1 MRSTIMKKVYYL
13 LLFTI
18 LSLFAYQSVYAN
30 VFRHIRIGNVR
41 FKIVDSGDQGEV
53 AGSHRFE
60 YTYYDNWRDGIYSCN
75 GYHLASKNWK
85 DENGVDYPVRIAN
98 NATAS
103 ADEVYNTM
111 PLPDDEG
118 ITLRRYFRYQPPTIT
133 VDGYRLDDPFPR
145 MGDEVAPDKIPGTA
159 DVMIESFIRTQ
170 IGIDINQRVLAWSQ
184 YNHDDYAI
192 WDWTFTNTGNL
203 DLDDEVELPTQT
215 LNDLYF
221 MRETRPRGSGGRS
234 SWRPEHFFSAYG
246 EYPGDSLRMVYSY
259 SARRLTA
266 KYDDTGAPHTRH
278 GFLGDA
284 RYDGE
289 SHLHVDKSPT
299 DETDDITQ
307 PQMTGVG
314 HPEWL
319 PAKHQANLRTPDEHL
334 LVYELMSIGEAGLF
348 GTPQIPQEETYPG
361 THHTVRMEDRVKF
374 TKDLGF
380 AGRGKSWTSCGP
392 YQLGP
397 GENIRIVW
405 ADLLGVIS
413 PEIGFDVGNKWV
425 NKIDIEPPPGMVFG
439 VTDNMSP
446 QYINYP
452 ELYAADDKSSEYN
465 NWAKNC
471 WVFTGRDTLFKWAGY
486 VKRNFDNG
494 YEVPIAPPPPSIEV
508 NSRPDRVEIS
518 WGNESESASD
528 FAGYRVYRAIGN
540 PGPKVIDDKL
550 QGLWE
555 LIFECGQGAANALTH
570 SYDDIAAKRGQ
581 GYYYYVSA
589 FDDGVGNIADVNGKI
604 ESLESGRHLNMTS
617 RAAYLTRIPGTSL
630 DDIRVVPNPFNIGA
644 LEYVGEPDKIMFLDI
659 PGYCT
664 IKIYSESGDLV
675 KTLEHTDGSGD
686 QAWGDLTYEHSVT
699 ETGQLIV
706 SGIYIALIEEN
717 NAEGNATGNTH
728 FVKFVVVR

>member
-1 MRSTIMKKVYYL
+1 MKKVYYL

-18 LSLFAYQSVYAN
+18 LSLLSYQSVYAT
-30 VFRHIRIGNVR
+30 VFRHIRIGNEH

-53 AGSHRFE
+53 AGSFNFAYH
-60 YTYYDNWRDGIYSCN
+60 YYDNWRYGVYSCS
-75 GYHLASKNWK
+75 GYHLASKDWY
-85 DENGVDYPVRIAN
+85 DENGVYYPVRIAN

-103 ADEVYNTM
+103 SDELYNTI
-111 PLPDDEG
+111 PLPDEEG
-118 ITLRRYFRYQPPTIT
+118 ITLRRYMRYTPPTIT
-133 VDGYRLDDPFPR
+133 VDGMRLDDPFPR
-145 MGDEVAPDKIPGTA
+145 AGDEVAPDKIPGTA

-170 IGIDINQRVLAWSQ
+170 IGITINQRVIAWSQ
-184 YNHDDYAI
+184 CNHDDYAI

-203 DLDDEVELPTQT
+203 DLDDEVELPNQT

-221 MRETRPRGSGGRS
+221 MRETRPAGGPR

-266 KYDDTGAPHTRH
+266 TYDDCGRPDSKQN
-278 GFLGDA
+278 GFLRDA

-289 SHLHVDKSPT
+289 THLHVDKSPT

-319 PAKHQANLRTPDEHL
+319 PAKHEANHRTPDEHL
-334 LVYELMSIGEAGLF
+334 LLYQLMSTGEKDLF
-348 GTPQIPQEETYPG
+348 GTPEIPPEETYPG
-361 THHTVRMEDRVKF
+361 THHSVRMEERVKF

-392 YQLGP
+392 FQLGP
-397 GENIRIVW
+397 GEDIRIVW
-405 ADLLGVIS
+405 ADLVGCIS
-413 PEIGFDVGNKWV
+413 PEIGFEVGNKWI
-425 NKIDIEPPPGMVFG
+425 NKIDIEPPPGCVFG
-439 VTDNMSP
+439 VKDNLSP

-452 ELYAADDKSSEYN
+452 ELYAADHMSSEYN

-471 WVFTGRDTLFKWAGY
+471 WIFTGKDSLFKIAGY
-486 VKRNFDNG
+486 INRNFQMD
-494 YEVPIAPPPPSIEV
+494 YDVPIAPPPPSIV
-508 NSRPDRVEIS
+508 VSSLPDRIKIS

-540 PGPKVIDDKL
+540 AGPKVIEDKL
-550 QGLWE
+550 QGTWE
-555 LIFECGQGAANALTH
+555 RIFEVTGKGTH
-570 SYDDIAAKRGQ
+570 SYEDVTAERGQ
-581 GYYYYVSA
+581 GYYYYVTA
-589 FDDGVGNIADVNGKI
+589 FDDGIANKVDVNGKR
-604 ESLESGRHLNMTS
+604 ESLESGRFLNMTTI
-617 RAAYLTRIPGTSL
+617 AAYLTRPPGTSL
-630 DDIRVVPNPFNIGA
+630 DDVRVVPNPFNIGA
-644 LEYVGEPDKIMFLDI
+644 AELQYVGEPDKIMFLDL
-659 PGYCT
+659 PAYCT

-675 KTLEHTDGSGD
+675 KTLYHTDGSGD
-686 QAWGDLTYEHSVT
+686 ESWGDLTYEHSVT
-699 ETGQLIV
+699 ETGQIIV

-717 NAEGNATGNTH
+717 DAEGNATGNTH